1 MKITDYSKLSV
12 EDAEFVEE
20 YRKIFAEGQEISF
33 SYNGIVF
40 HVDYNAEKIWVHEDK
55 EGGRNWYF
63 DTPDD
68 FFEAFL
74 LDGNIFLNKLDELA
88 EK

>member
-1 MKITDYSKLSV
+1 MTDYSKLSV
-12 EDAEFVEE
+12 EDAEFVREMRE
-20 YRKIFAEGQEISF
+20 VFLNGDETGF
-33 SYNGIVF
+33 LYNGFEFDISYQNNKIVI
-40 HVDYNAEKIWVHEDK
+40 YEDK

-68 FFEAFL
+68 FFDVFL
-74 LDGNIFLNKLDELA
+74 SDGDVFLNKLDELA